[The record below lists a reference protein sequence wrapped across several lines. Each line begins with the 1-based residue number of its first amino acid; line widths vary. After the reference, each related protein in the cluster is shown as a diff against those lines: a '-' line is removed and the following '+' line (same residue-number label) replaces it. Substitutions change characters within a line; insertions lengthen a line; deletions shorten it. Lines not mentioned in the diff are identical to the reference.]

1 MKEFLIFFL
10 GFRETQALLVRCANV
25 ERGCVWEGSA
35 GTLDSHVTK
44 CGYILVFCSS
54 RCKAMGKEVQLMK
67 KDLDNHLKME
77 CPNRNYQCVNC
88 QKKGTFASITKEH
101 DAVCTK
107 KVVSCPNFKC
117 TLTMER
123 GLTKRHL
130 ETVCDF
136 TVITCM
142 YASIGCSSKMTRMD
156 MKLHEEVDKSHLPL
170 TLKKIEMLD
179 KMLSSS
185 KNEITSLKKT
195 VLSLASDTSSLKGS
209 TSLLKT
215 TMSSQKASIS
225 SLEHAKSLLEATT
238 SSQMPA
244 ISLLKTTTYFFIII
258 YFLFILFII
267 FLNY

>member
-1 MKEFLIFFL
+1 MF
-10 GFRETQALLVRCANV
+10 
-25 ERGCVWEGSA
+25 
-35 GTLDSHVTK
+35 DSHVTK
-44 CGYILVFCSS
+44 CGYMLVFCSS
-54 RCKAMGKEVQLMK
+54 RCMAKGKEVQLMK

-88 QKKGTFASITKEH
+88 QKKGTYASIAKEH
-101 DAVCTK
+101 DAVCIK
-107 KVVSCPNFKC
+107 KVVSCPNSKC

-136 TVITCM
+136 TVIACM
-142 YASIGCSSKMTRMD
+142 YASIGCRVKMTRMD

-195 VLSLASDTSSLKGS
+195 ILSLASDTSSLKGS

-238 SSQMPA
+238 SSQMAA
-244 ISLLKTTTYFFIII
+244 ISSLKTTTYFFIII
-258 YFLFILFII
+258 FFKNFFKNLFII